1 MTLTRQPVE
10 DPRRQVSAPIVVA
23 ICGDPIVGRALAL
36 LIRSSL
42 YDPRFLSTSSLNEAG
57 ALEGIRLVL
66 LTPRWELDAGRR
78 EDLLA
83 SLGASLGAALGSE
96 AGAAQ
101 VPILELTSSL
111 RGARN
116 GEARNGE
123 ARLGLEH
130 TVSWPCSTDELERR
144 IEEALLATMAKSN
157 GHARPAASSAGSAGS
172 EGA

>member
-1 MTLTRQPVE
+1 MTPPRKPVE
-10 DPRRQVSAPIVVA
+10 EPRRQVSAPIVVA
-23 ICGDPIVGRALAL
+23 VSGDPIVGRALAL
-36 LIRSSL
+36 LLRSSL
-42 YDPRFLSTSSLNEAG
+42 YDPRFLTTSSFLNEAG

-78 EDLLA
+78 EDFLA
-83 SLGASLGAALGSE
+83 SLGTSLGSE
-96 AGAAQ
+96 AGFAQ

-111 RGARN
+111 GGARN

-144 IEEALLATMAKSN
+144 IEEALLATMAGSN
-157 GHARPAASSAGSAGS
+157 GHARPAASAGSAGG
-172 EGA
+172 EGP